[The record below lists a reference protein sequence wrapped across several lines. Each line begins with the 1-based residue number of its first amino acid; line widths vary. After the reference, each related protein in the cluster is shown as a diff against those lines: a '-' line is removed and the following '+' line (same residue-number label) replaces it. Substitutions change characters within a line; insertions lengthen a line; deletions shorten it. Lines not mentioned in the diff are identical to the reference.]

1 MNRATRTI
9 VSILGVFFAIGGI
22 DHGFFEILHGNI
34 PTTGLLI
41 QSIGAANRFWVY
53 GTEDAF
59 TIIPNFLLTGIL
71 AVIFSL
77 AIMVWLIGFI
87 DTPHGPSVF
96 FLLFVCL
103 FLVGGG
109 VGQVFFFLPAWLVA
123 TRIHSPLT
131 WWRKV
136 LPEATRRWLARL
148 WPGTLATGVLC
159 FLVALEIAIFGFV
172 PGVNKPDMKN
182 YICWSFLAAGLVAIL
197 FTFVAGFAADIQGKK
212 RRIRDDTN
220 RS

>member
-9 VSILGVFFAIGGI
+9 VSILGAFFAIGGI
-22 DHGFFEILHGNI
+22 DHGVFEILHGNI
-34 PTTGLLI
+34 PTTGLFI
-41 QSIGAANRFWVY
+41 QSIGLANRFWIY

-59 TIIPNFLLTGIL
+59 TLIPNFLLTGIL
-71 AVIFSL
+71 AVLFSL

-87 DTPHGPSVF
+87 QTTHGPTVF
-96 FLLFVCL
+96 FLLFICL

-109 VGQVFFFLPAWLVA
+109 VGQVFFFIPAWAVS
-123 TRIHSPLT
+123 TRIYSPLG

-136 LPEATRRWLARL
+136 LPEAARRKLSGL

-172 PGVNKPDMKN
+172 PGVIDPDLKN
-182 YICWSFLAAGLVAIL
+182 YICWSILAAGLLAIL
-197 FTFVAGFAADIQGKK
+197 FTFVAGFAQDILAKNK
-212 RRIRDDTN
+212 N
-220 RS
+220 